1 MTKFETIKAMS
12 DKELGHFLYVL
23 VKNVSGEYCHGD
35 VDLCNSCDSCSDC
48 WTNWLN
54 KEANE

>member
-1 MTKFETIKAMS
+1 MTKFEAIKAMN
-12 DKELGHFLYVL
+12 DKELGYFLYVL
-23 VKNVSGEYCHGD
+23 VKNTSGEYCHGD
-35 VDLCNSCDSCSDC
+35 LDLCGSVCCSDC